1 MKKFAN
7 KIFNFMCLDDFKT
20 IMIKLLTL
28 SFILF
33 CGYLFN
39 PFIYLTFAIA
49 CIFILC
55 EKSVNSITYL
65 LYFISSTSL
74 FTFKNSYG
82 LNFWVLLVCVFVL
95 VNGIKY
101 IVLLCKKEKQIN
113 KPLLIMI
120 ALLAVWFAIPIG
132 RDYKILSVLE
142 SFVWLAF
149 FYIVIDDFKNININM
164 AILSAGFGFL
174 YSSFAGLFVGVIPY
188 LKNNIIIYY
197 SGNMKRFSGS
207 LNNPNVFYCIGL
219 VVTSSILTQVLNKRL
234 SLWWL
239 LLEIPVLIFA
249 YMAVSKTF
257 ILAGVVIA
265 VLAVI
270 STCIKNSKFKWK
282 TIGSMALIVLLVC
295 VTMFP
300 YTKEYYN
307 RFFHSTSSDSY
318 VDENMGSGMQGGT
331 EDNKGSD
338 RGLINLTTGR
348 VEIWK
353 AYFKHFKEE
362 NKFLTGFGINTAYG
376 YLPNNT
382 HNTYLQVLYET
393 GIIGVLLILACVVV
407 YLRNSQLKVFKKLNT
422 AWFLPW
428 AGLAVVA
435 MAENL
440 FLSQLGNM
448 LLLLSILSLNV
459 VEDAPKESLCT
470 LIARSCANS
479 IPSGDMVA
487 ILTPSYNREELL
499 EEAYQSL
506 EKQTNKSFVWYIVDD
521 GSVESQ
527 QQAVEN
533 IAKRATFKVVYN
545 RKDNGGKHT
554 AVNYGMQKIT
564 EPLTI
569 ILDNDDKLRS
579 DAVDTILKDYQL
591 IKDNPEI
598 CGLGYLKT
606 DKNGQVVGV
615 EYTADGVVD
624 TFINQRYNKKTFGDK
639 CEVFKTEILKNYPFP
654 EIKGER
660 FLSETIVWCQMSG
673 KYKMVFFNDG
683 IYICEYRQGG
693 LSDGVKK
700 TLFNNPK
707 GATLVYNSLTTKDF
721 NLGVR
726 VKNVLLYIIHSFA
739 SGNSAL
745 KTIKMANAKTL
756 TFFLIPVGRI
766 LYLNRK
772 RRFKSDS

>member
-1 MKKFAN
+1 
-7 KIFNFMCLDDFKT
+7 
-20 IMIKLLTL
+20 
-28 SFILF
+28 
-33 CGYLFN
+33 
-39 PFIYLTFAIA
+39 
-49 CIFILC
+49 
-55 EKSVNSITYL
+55 
-65 LYFISSTSL
+65 
-74 FTFKNSYG
+74 
-82 LNFWVLLVCVFVL
+82 
-95 VNGIKY
+95 
-101 IVLLCKKEKQIN
+101 
-113 KPLLIMI
+113 MI

-270 STCIKNSKFKWK
+270 SACIKNSKFKWK

-295 VTMFP
+295 ATMFP

-470 LIARSCANS
+470 LIARSYANS

-615 EYTADGVVD
+615 KYTVDGIVD

-739 SGNSAL
+739 CGNSAS

-756 TFFLIPVGRI
+756 TFFLITVGWI